1 MPTSYELKEKG
12 NQLFKEGDYSGA
24 EEAYSEAI
32 SKNPSE
38 PSFFTNRAVTR
49 LKLEKWEGAE
59 QDARTAIRLIGS
71 KTPTSFK
78 SSVYLGQALLEL
90 NRPQE
95 AYDVAIEAYRTSLET
110 NGAQAESLSRIVLRA
125 KQKIWAMK
133 ETARLREMN
142 STLASVEGLIE
153 AELERDLEEAKRQLE
168 SGEIGEIAY
177 NEDTRA
183 LREEAQKKIQYV
195 REAFKAATNGEVA
208 ERVIPDYVV
217 DNITF
222 EIMHDPVVTLSGHSF
237 DRVAIT
243 KHIEQSGVD
252 PITRVPMSVKDLRP
266 NYALKQVCEEFLD
279 KNGWA
284 ADW

>member
-1 MPTSYELKEKG
+1 M
-12 NQLFKEGDYSGA
+12 
-24 EEAYSEAI
+24 
-32 SKNPSE
+32 
-38 PSFFTNRAVTR
+38 
-49 LKLEKWEGAE
+49 
-59 QDARTAIRLIGS
+59 
-71 KTPTSFK
+71 
-78 SSVYLGQALLEL
+78 
-90 NRPQE
+90 
-95 AYDVAIEAYRTSLET
+95 AIEAYRTSLET
-110 NGAQAESLSRIVLRA
+110 NGAQAESLSRIVLKA

-168 SGEIGEIAY
+168 RGEIGEIAY

-208 ERVIPDYVV
+208 ERVCWPSPAPAGERCSDLSQVIPDYVV

-266 NYALKQVCEEFLD
+266 NYALKQVCEEFLN